1 MLSDLSIPLFGPS
14 ARGLDRDD
22 VLERAKGITILDLIE
37 A

>member
-1 MLSDLSIPLFGPS
+1 MLSDLSIPLLGPS

-22 VLERAKGITILDLIE
+22 VLEGLKAVTLLGLIE